1 MGDLNFDLD
10 NFDLET
16 IDIGGSGPSSA
27 PVKPKTKSI
36 SDLFAGG
43 GSGTNSGAG
52 TGGGSISI
60 TKSPS
65 LDNLMSSLEKDVSGS
80 TSTTDDFGLDM
91 LVNKQKIRKSATP
104 TGGSKPNSPPPI
116 SGSSNT
122 NQSSGGFFGNLFGK
136 KSEPVNSSSGMTINK
151 TDTSGTSGSGGIDS
165 IGGTSSVGVS
175 KIEDIDIDKDLE
187 NLGKDLDRG
196 MNKIKSMSGPGL
208 PNLGMGNSTS
218 TLNNIS
224 TAPTTTSTSTYV
236 PGESVNMS
244 YEDIQKAKFDLLCK
258 FERLRDK
265 GVKIPKVFSMSSD
278 YEEMKYEYE
287 RLFHQRKMD
296 NSVKMQR
303 RMLISFISGVEWLNG
318 RFDPFDLKLD
328 GWGETVHEGID
339 EYDDVFEELY
349 EKYQGSG
356 SMSPELRLCLMVGGS
371 AFMFHL
377 QNSMLKSSLPNA
389 DQVFRNNPNLAK
401 QFADAAKSEMGNP
414 GFMGFMNGGSG
425 GGQPQDDGP
434 PIFDASAQGGG
445 QGGVPDLD
453 SILKN
458 L

>member
-1 MGDLNFDLD
+1 MSDLNFDLD
-10 NFDLET
+10 NFDLEPIEVST
-16 IDIGGSGPSSA
+16 SNNNDMS
-27 PVKPKTKSI
+27 KPKSRSI
-36 SDLFAGG
+36 SELF
-43 GSGTNSGAG
+43 SKPTSD
-52 TGGGSISI
+52 TSRSISI

-65 LDNLMSSLEKDVSGS
+65 MDNLMSSLEKNE
-80 TSTTDDFGLDM
+80 TSSNTDFGLDM
-91 LVNKQKIRKSATP
+91 LVNKQKVRKDSPPPNT
-104 TGGSKPNSPPPI
+104 SNSPPPPTTTVNKQD
-116 SGSSNT
+116 SKGNGLFS
-122 NQSSGGFFGNLFGK
+122 NLFGSK
-136 KSEPVNSSSGMTINK
+136 KDEPASISINKSDNNINKPSSSFSSSFK
-151 TDTSGTSGSGGIDS
+151 PSSID
-165 IGGTSSVGVS
+165 
-175 KIEDIDIDKDLE
+175 DIDIDRDLE
-187 NLGKDLDRG
+187 NLGRDLDKG
-196 MNKIKSMSGPGL
+196 MEKIKSMSGPGL
-208 PNLGMGNSTS
+208 PDFGSSSTPPP
-218 TLNNIS
+218 I
-224 TAPTTTSTSTYV
+224 TSNDTNTGYI
-236 PGESVNMS
+236 PGESINMT
-244 YEDIQKAKFDLLCK
+244 YEEIQKAKFDLLCK

-287 RLFHQRKMD
+287 RLLHQKKMD

-303 RMLISFISGVEWLNG
+303 RMLISFISGAEWLNG

-328 GWGETVHEGID
+328 GWSESIHDGID

-377 QNSMLKSSLPNA
+377 QNSMLKSSMPSA

-401 QFADAAKSEMGNP
+401 QFADAAKNEMGNP
-414 GFMGFMNGGSG
+414 GFAGFMGGSNGG
-425 GGQPQDDGP
+425 QQDGP
-434 PIFDASAQGGG
+434 PLFDAAGQ

>member
-10 NFDLET
+10 NFDLED
-16 IDIGGSGPSSA
+16 IDIGGSSS
-27 PVKPKTKSI
+27 VSKPKTKSI
-36 SDLFAGG
+36 SDLFSGAGSSSGGG
-43 GSGTNSGAG
+43 GSGTSG
-52 TGGGSISI
+52 ISI

-65 LDNLMSSLEKDVSGS
+65 LDNLMSSLEKDTSSGGAE
-80 TSTTDDFGLDM
+80 DFGLDM
-91 LVNKQKIRKSATP
+91 LVNKQKVRKSATP
-104 TGGSKPNSPPPI
+104 TGGSKPNSPPPMS
-116 SGSSNT
+116 SGGSG
-122 NQSSGGFFGNLFGK
+122 NQGGGFFGNLFGK
-136 KSEPVNSSSGMTINK
+136 KPDTSTSSGMTVNK
-151 TDTSGTSGSGGIDS
+151 SGTTTPINGNSGNTGG
-165 IGGTSSVGVS
+165 VGIS

-187 NLGKDLDRG
+187 NLGRDLDRG
-196 MNKIKSMSGPGL
+196 MDKIKSMSGPGL
-208 PNLGMGNSTS
+208 PNLGMDSGPSM
-218 TLNNIS
+218 
-224 TAPTTTSTSTYV
+224 TTTSTTVNTSATTGGYI

-414 GFMGFMNGGSG
+414 GFMGFMNGGG

>member
-10 NFDLET
+10 NFDLED
-16 IDIGGSGPSSA
+16 IDIGSSSSSIS
-27 PVKPKTKSI
+27 KPKTKSI
-36 SDLFAGG
+36 SDLFG
-43 GSGTNSGAG
+43 GSGGSSGSGTGSG
-52 TGGGSISI
+52 TGGISI

-65 LDNLMSSLEKDVSGS
+65 LDNLMSSLEKDVGSGN
-80 TSTTDDFGLDM
+80 TGNDFGLDM

-116 SGSSNT
+116 SSGGNKGSG
-122 NQSSGGFFGNLFGK
+122 GGFFDNLFSK
-136 KSEPVNSSSGMTINK
+136 KSEPVSSGMSVNK
-151 TDTSGTSGSGGIDS
+151 SGTTSNSGDIS
-165 IGGTSSVGVS
+165 TS

-187 NLGKDLDRG
+187 NLGRDLDRG
-196 MNKIKSMSGPGL
+196 MDKIKSMSGPGL
-208 PNLGMGNSTS
+208 PNLGMDSGPSMTS
-218 TLNNIS
+218 AS
-224 TAPTTTSTSTYV
+224 SVPVTTNTSSYI

-244 YEDIQKAKFDLLCK
+244 YEDIQKSKFDLLCK

-328 GWGETVHEGID
+328 GWGETIHEGID

-401 QFADAAKSEMGNP
+401 QFADAAKGEMGNP
-414 GFMGFMNGGSG
+414 GFMGFMNGGGNQS
-425 GGQPQDDGP
+425 QDDGP
-434 PIFDASAQGGG
+434 PIFDASVQGGGQGGG